1 MEKQVGIMEKPAID
15 SVLKIISEIF
25 KVVEEAG
32 DKKYIYR
39 GESRCFPKVCSG
51 IYRIHV
57 PEEIKEPED
66 IKALIERAQE
76 AILNGAKNYL
86 PEIDGD
92 DMKILAELQ
101 HYGAKTNLIDFT
113 TDYLIALFFAS
124 DGHGKENGRVIFL
137 LEDSPEREK
146 YEVIEVPRTIQ
157 RANDQKSRLVNSAI
171 GVIEPD
177 HIVSIPA
184 DFKAH
189 ILTFLRT
196 HHDISTARIYNDI
209 HGFIRSQDPVLSHN
223 QKFIKGRISEE
234 KGRCLPIT
242 EDSTENGSILYR
254 EAIAHY
260 TEALDLKSDFL
271 DAYRNRGR
279 TYHSLNEYTEAI
291 QDYSEAIA
299 LSPKYAEL
307 YRDRG
312 LVYFAKGDLDSAFEN
327 YNKGIELDPEYQ
339 MFYYERIRVCLW
351 LRYWNQAE
359 TDIEKFKNWPQ
370 SDETLQA
377 DGKQMLLRSIL
388 NELKGSDSSIY
399 NDIPETIKR
408 AMQQ

>member
-1 MEKQVGIMEKPAID
+1 MEKPITD
-15 SVLKIISEIF
+15 SVLKIISDLF
-25 KVVEEAG
+25 TVVKEAG
-32 DKKYIYR
+32 NKKYIYR
-39 GESRCFPKVCSG
+39 GESQCHPKVCSG

-57 PEEIKEPED
+57 PEEVKEPEN
-66 IKALIERAQE
+66 IKALIERSQE

-92 DMKILAELQ
+92 DMNILAELQ

-124 DGHGKENGRVIFL
+124 DSHSNEDGRIIFL

-157 RANDQKSRLVNSAI
+157 RANDQKSRFVHSAT
-171 GVIEPD
+171 GVVEPD
-177 HIVSIPA
+177 HIVCIPA
-184 DFKAH
+184 DLKAH
-189 ILTFLRT
+189 ILTFLRI

-223 QKFIKGRISEE
+223 QKFINGRICEE

-242 EDSTENGSILYR
+242 EDSTENGWMWYQ
-254 EAIAHY
+254 EAITHY
-260 TEALDLKSDFL
+260 AAALKLKPDFL
-271 DAYRNRGR
+271 EAYRNRGR
-279 TYHSLNEYTEAI
+279 TYYFLNEYTEAI
-291 QDYSEAIA
+291 QDYSKAIELA
-299 LSPKYAEL
+299 PKYVEL
-307 YRDRG
+307 YHDRG
-312 LVYFAKGDLDSAFEN
+312 LVYFAKGDLDSAFED
-327 YNKGIELDPEYQ
+327 YNKGIELDPKDR

-351 LRYWNQAE
+351 LQNWKQAE

-377 DGKQMLLRSIL
+377 DGKQLLLRSIL
-388 NELKGSDSSIY
+388 NELKESDSSIY
-399 NDIPETIKR
+399 NDIPENIKR
-408 AMQQ
+408 AMRQ